1 MKQGTMNGHLNG
13 YANLGAPPDTAAM
26 WGGVVFATVL
36 AGAIAPTIIDTLVKS
51 KVLGF
56 TNKYSTKKQI
66 GRSAAVGAVIGVP
79 LALIYG
85 AGTYTAVRAS

>member
-1 MKQGTMNGHLNG
+1 MQQGTMNGHLNG

-26 WGGVVFATVL
+26 WGGIVFAAV
-36 AGAIAPTIIDTLVKS
+36 AVGVIAPTVIDTLVKS

-56 TNKYSTKKQI
+56 NNKYSTKKQI
-66 GRSAAVGAVIGVP
+66 ARSAAVGAVIGVP
-79 LALIYG
+79 MALLYG

>member
-13 YANLGAPPDTAAM
+13 YSNLGAPPDTAAM
-26 WGGVVFATVL
+26 WGGIVFATVA
-36 AGAIAPTIIDTLVKS
+36 AGVIGPVIIDTLVKT

-56 TNKYSTKKQI
+56 SNKYSTKKQI

-79 LALIYG
+79 LALLYG
-85 AGTYTAVRAS
+85 GATYTAVRAS

>member
-1 MKQGTMNGHLNG
+1 MNGHLNG
-13 YANLGAPPDTAAM
+13 YSNLGAPPDTAAM

-66 GRSAAVGAVIGVP
+66 GRSAAVGAVIGIP